1 MSQGLRPQMGQMM
14 AQRIETNTSLSADQK
29 QKIRASMEQPF
40 EGAVADGTKMIND
53 PKVIDDVLDRMVAVY
68 ARSFTMDEVRQLV
81 AFYKSPLGQKAL
93 AAVPTASREAMQ
105 GMMGNLAPKLN
116 ALAETTVQKQ
126 IDVVA
131 KGDAPA
137 KAAPPAKK

>member
-1 MSQGLRPQMGQMM
+1 MDP
-14 AQRIETNTSLSADQK
+14 
-29 QKIRASMEQPF
+29 PF
-40 EGAVADGTKMIND
+40 ESAVNEGAKMIND

-68 ARSFTMDEVRQLV
+68 ARSFSIDEIKQLV

-93 AAVPTASREAMQ
+93 ATVPTASREAMQ
-105 GMMGNLAPKLN
+105 GMMSTLAPKLN
-116 ALAETTVQKQ
+116 GLAEATVQKQ
-126 IDVVA
+126 IDLVV